1 MPELRYDPLE
11 HRWVIIST
19 ERAARPSDLAD
30 KSKYNHVKVCPFCE
44 GHENSTP
51 PEIWAYRDP
60 KSEPNSPGWR
70 VRVVSNK
77 YPALKIEAE
86 GKRIGVG
93 YYDMIEGAGAH
104 EVIIE
109 TPSHDL
115 SLPDLPP
122 VHVKW
127 VLLAYRERLRDLY
140 KDPRFRYGLVF
151 KNHGKRAGASLAH
164 PHSQLIATPIVP
176 RNVFMKLD
184 AARKHFES
192 KERCLICDLIQQ
204 EISTGT
210 RIIAQNSGFVA
221 IAPYASRFPFETFIA
236 PVEHNHNYGDIS
248 DDDLE
253 TLAHFLKDIL
263 SRLKKVLDDPPYN
276 FVLNTSPNTE
286 ARPKLPDQWTTLKYD
301 YHWHLDIIPRV
312 VRIAGFEWGSGFY
325 INPSVPEEAAKYLR
339 DAVKTE

>member
-11 HRWVIIST
+11 HRWVIIAT
-19 ERAARPSDLAD
+19 ERAARPSDLVD
-30 KSKYNHVKVCPFCE
+30 KSKYNHVKLCPFCE
-44 GHENSTP
+44 GQETSTP

-60 KSEPNSPGWR
+60 KTAPNTPGWK

-77 YPALKIEAE
+77 FPALKIEAE

-93 YYDMIEGAGAH
+93 YYDMIEGTGAH

-109 TPSHDL
+109 TPQHDL
-115 SLPDLPP
+115 SLPDLPAN
-122 VHVKW
+122 HIKW

-140 KDPRFRYGLVF
+140 KDPRFRYALVF

-176 RNVFMKLD
+176 RNVFIKLD
-184 AARKHFES
+184 AARKHYES

-204 EISTGT
+204 EISTGS
-210 RIIAQNSGFVA
+210 RIIAQQNGFVA
-221 IAPYASRFPFETFIA
+221 IAPYASRFPFEIFIA
-236 PVEHNHNYGDIS
+236 PIEHNHTYGNIS
-248 DDDLE
+248 DDELE
-253 TLAHFLKDIL
+253 AFAPFMKDIL
-263 SRLKKVLDDPPYN
+263 SRLRKVLNDPPYN

-286 ARPKLPDQWTTLKYD
+286 AEPKLSDQWTTLKYD

-312 VRIAGFEWGSGFY
+312 IRIAGFEWGSGFY
-325 INPSVPEEAAKYLR
+325 INPSVPEEAAKFLR
-339 DAVKTE
+339 ESRAGE

>member
-1 MPELRYDPLE
+1 
-11 HRWVIIST
+11 
-19 ERAARPSDLAD
+19 
-30 KSKYNHVKVCPFCE
+30 VKLCPFCE
-44 GHENSTP
+44 GHESSTP
-51 PEIWAYRDP
+51 PEIWAYREP
-60 KSEPNSPGWR
+60 KTAPNSPGWK

-77 YPALKIEAE
+77 YPALQIEAA

-93 YYDMIEGAGAH
+93 YYDMIEGTGAH

-109 TPSHDL
+109 TPQHDL

-122 VHVKW
+122 IHVKW
-127 VLLAYRERLRDLY
+127 NLLAYRERLRDLY
-140 KDPRFRYGLVF
+140 KDPRFRYALVF

-164 PHSQLIATPIVP
+164 PHTQLIATPIVP
-176 RNVFMKLD
+176 RNVFIKLD
-184 AARKHFES
+184 AARKHYES

-204 EISTGT
+204 EISTGS
-210 RIIAQNSGFVA
+210 RIIAQQNRFVA
-221 IAPYASRFPFETFIA
+221 IAPYASRFPFEIFIA
-236 PVEHNHNYGDIS
+236 PIEHNHNYGDIN

-263 SRLKKVLDDPPYN
+263 LRLKKVLNDPPYN

-286 ARPKLPDQWTTLKYD
+286 AKPKLPDQWTTLKYD

-325 INPSVPEEAAKYLR
+325 INPSVPEDAAKFLR
-339 DAVKTE
+339 ESGNGE

>member
-19 ERAARPSDLAD
+19 ERAARPSDLAN
-30 KSKYNHVKVCPFCE
+30 KTKYNHVAVCPFCE
-44 GHENSTP
+44 GHETSTP

-60 KSEPNSPGWR
+60 QTCPNSPGWK

-77 YPALKIEAE
+77 FPALKIESK

-109 TPSHDL
+109 TPEHDKGL
-115 SLPDLPP
+115 ADLPP

-127 VLLAYRERLRDLY
+127 VCLAYRERLEDLY
-140 KDPRFRYGLVF
+140 KDPRFRYALVF
-151 KNHGKRAGASLAH
+151 KNHGQRAGASLAH
-164 PHSQLIATPIVP
+164 SHSQLIATPIVP
-176 RNVFMKLD
+176 RNVSIKLE
-184 AARKHFES
+184 AARKHYVN

-204 EISTGT
+204 EISTAS
-210 RIIAQNSGFVA
+210 RIIKYEDGFVA
-221 IAPYASRFPFETFIA
+221 IAPYASRFPYEVFIA
-236 PVEHNHNYGDIS
+236 PIEHNCSYADIT

-253 TLAHFLKDIL
+253 RFSRFLKDIL
-263 SRLKKVLDDPPYN
+263 MRIKKVLNDPPYN
-276 FVLNTSPNTE
+276 FVINTSPNTE
-286 ARPKLPDQWTTLKYD
+286 ANPRLPEQWTTLKYD
-301 YHWHLDIIPRV
+301 YHWHVDIIPRV

-325 INPSVPEEAAKYLR
+325 INPSVPEEAAKFLR
-339 DAVKTE
+339 KTE

>member
-11 HRWVIIST
+11 HRWVIIAT

-30 KSKYNHVKVCPFCE
+30 TTKYNHVKVCPFCE
-44 GHENSTP
+44 GHETSTP

-60 KSEPNSPGWR
+60 KTPPNSPGWK

-86 GKRIGVG
+86 GKRIGIG

-109 TPSHDL
+109 TPQHDL
-115 SLPDLPP
+115 SLSDLPP
-122 VHVKW
+122 NHIKW
-127 VLLAYRERLRDLY
+127 VLYAYRERIKDLY
-140 KDPRFRYGLVF
+140 KDPRFRYALVF

-176 RNVFMKLD
+176 RNVSIKLD
-184 AARKHFES
+184 AARRHYES
-192 KERCLICDLIQQ
+192 KERCLICDLIHQ
-204 EISTGT
+204 EINTGS
-210 RIIAQNSGFVA
+210 RIISQENGFVA
-221 IAPYASRFPFETFIA
+221 IAPYASRFPFEVFIA
-236 PVEHNHNYGDIS
+236 PVEHNHNYADIS
-248 DDDLE
+248 DCDLE
-253 TLAHFLKDIL
+253 TFSHFIKNIL
-263 SRLKKVLDDPPYN
+263 SRIKKVLSDPPYN

-286 ARPKLPDQWTTLKYD
+286 ARPKLPDQWATLKYD
-301 YHWHLDIIPRV
+301 YHWHIDIIPRV

-339 DAVKTE
+339 ESGEGD

>member
-11 HRWVIIST
+11 HRWVIIAT

-30 KSKYNHVKVCPFCE
+30 KTKYNHIKMCPFCE
-44 GHENSTP
+44 GNETFTP

-60 KSEPNSPGWR
+60 KTAPNTPGWK

-77 YPALKIEAE
+77 FPALKIEAA

-109 TPSHDL
+109 TPEHNA
-115 SLPDLPP
+115 SLADLPL

-127 VLLAYRERLRDLY
+127 VLLAYRERLKDLY

-151 KNHGKRAGASLAH
+151 KNHGQRAGASLAH
-164 PHSQLIATPIVP
+164 PHSQLITTPIVP
-176 RNVFMKLD
+176 RNVSIKLD
-184 AARKHFES
+184 AAKKHYEN

-204 EISTGT
+204 EISTES
-210 RIIAQNSGFVA
+210 RIISQENGFVA
-221 IAPYASRFPFETFIA
+221 IAPYASRFPFEVFIA
-236 PVEHNHNYGDIS
+236 PIEHNYSYGEIS

-253 TLAHFLKDIL
+253 RFSHLLKDIL
-263 SRLKKVLDDPPYN
+263 LRLKKVLSDPPYN

-286 ARPKLPDQWTTLKYD
+286 AKPKLSDQWATLKYD
-301 YHWHLDIIPRV
+301 YHWHIDIIPRV

-325 INPSVPEEAAKYLR
+325 INPSIPEEAAKYLR
-339 DAVKTE
+339 ESG

>member
-11 HRWVIIST
+11 HRWVIIAT
-19 ERAARPSDLAD
+19 ERAARPSDLAE
-30 KSKYNHVKVCPFCE
+30 KSKFNHVKVCPFCE
-44 GHENSTP
+44 GHETSTP

-60 KSEPNSPGWR
+60 KTSPNSPGWK

-109 TPSHDL
+109 TPEHDL
-115 SLPDLPP
+115 TLPDLPA

-127 VLLAYRERLRDLY
+127 VLLAYRERIKDLY
-140 KDPRFRYGLVF
+140 KDPRFRYALVF
-151 KNHGKRAGASLAH
+151 KNHGQRAGASLAH
-164 PHSQLIATPIVP
+164 PHSQLITTPIVP

-184 AARKHFES
+184 AARNHYED

-204 EISTGT
+204 EISTES
-210 RIIAQNSGFVA
+210 RIIAQENGFVA
-221 IAPYASRFPFETFIA
+221 IAPYASRFPFEVFIA
-236 PVEHNHNYGDIS
+236 PVEHNHNYAEIS
-248 DDDLE
+248 DDQLE
-253 TLAHFLKDIL
+253 TFSHFFKDIL
-263 SRLKKVLDDPPYN
+263 WRIKKVLNDPPYN

-286 ARPKLPDQWTTLKYD
+286 ARPKRPDQWATLKYD
-301 YHWHLDIIPRV
+301 YHWHIDIIPRV

-325 INPSVPEEAAKYLR
+325 INPSVPEDAAKFLR
-339 DAVKTE
+339 DIEKA

>member
-11 HRWVIIST
+11 HRWVIIAT

-30 KSKYNHVKVCPFCE
+30 KTKYNHMKMCPFCE
-44 GHENSTP
+44 GHEASTP

-60 KSEPNSPGWR
+60 KTPPNTPGWK

-77 YPALKIEAE
+77 FPALKIEAA

-109 TPSHDL
+109 TPEHNA
-115 SLPDLPP
+115 SLADLPP

-127 VLLAYRERLRDLY
+127 VLLAYRERLKDLY

-151 KNHGKRAGASLAH
+151 KNHGQRAGASLAH

-176 RNVFMKLD
+176 RNVSMKLD
-184 AARKHFES
+184 AAKKHYEN

-204 EISTGT
+204 EISTGS
-210 RIIAQNSGFVA
+210 RIISQENGFVA
-221 IAPYASRFPFETFIA
+221 IAPYASRFPFEVFIA
-236 PVEHNHNYGDIS
+236 PIEHNHSYGEIS

-253 TLAHFLKDIL
+253 RFSRLLKDIL
-263 SRLKKVLDDPPYN
+263 LRLKKVLSDPPYN
-276 FVLNTSPNTE
+276 FVLNSSPNTE
-286 ARPKLPDQWTTLKYD
+286 AKPKLSDQWATLKYD
-301 YHWHLDIIPRV
+301 YHWHIDIIPRV

-325 INPSVPEEAAKYLR
+325 INPSIPEEAAKYLR
-339 DAVKTE
+339 ESG

>member
-11 HRWVIIST
+11 HRWVIIAT

-30 KSKYNHVKVCPFCE
+30 KTKYNHMKMCPFCE
-44 GHENSTP
+44 GNEDSTP

-60 KSEPNSPGWR
+60 KTAPNTPGWK

-77 YPALKIEAE
+77 FPALKIEAA

-109 TPSHDL
+109 TPEHDA
-115 SLPDLPP
+115 SLADLPP
-122 VHVKW
+122 VHIKW
-127 VLLAYRERLRDLY
+127 VLLAYRERLKDLY

-151 KNHGKRAGASLAH
+151 KNHGQRAGASLAH

-176 RNVFMKLD
+176 RNVSMKLD
-184 AARKHFES
+184 AAKKHYEN

-204 EISTGT
+204 EISTGS
-210 RIIAQNSGFVA
+210 RIISQENGFVA
-221 IAPYASRFPFETFIA
+221 IAPYASRFPFEVFIA
-236 PVEHNHNYGDIS
+236 PIEHNHSYSEIS

-253 TLAHFLKDIL
+253 RFSCLLKDIL
-263 SRLKKVLDDPPYN
+263 LRLKKVLNDPPYN

-286 ARPKLPDQWTTLKYD
+286 AKPKLSDQWATLKYD
-301 YHWHLDIIPRV
+301 YHWHTDIIPRV

-325 INPSVPEEAAKYLR
+325 INPSIPEEAAKYLR
-339 DAVKTE
+339 ESG

>member
-11 HRWVIIST
+11 HRWVIIAT
-19 ERAARPSDLAD
+19 ERAARPSDLVD
-30 KSKYNHVKVCPFCE
+30 KSKYNHVKLCPFCE
-44 GHENSTP
+44 GQETSTP

-60 KSEPNSPGWR
+60 KTAPNTPGWK

-77 YPALKIEAE
+77 FPALKIEAE

-93 YYDMIEGAGAH
+93 YYDMIEGTGAH

-109 TPSHDL
+109 TPQHDL
-115 SLPDLPP
+115 SLPDLPAN
-122 VHVKW
+122 HIKW

-140 KDPRFRYGLVF
+140 KDPRFRYALVF

-176 RNVFMKLD
+176 RNVFIKLD
-184 AARKHFES
+184 AARKHYES

-204 EISTGT
+204 EISTGS
-210 RIIAQNSGFVA
+210 RIIAQQNGFVA
-221 IAPYASRFPFETFIA
+221 IAPYASRFPFEIFIA
-236 PVEHNHNYGDIS
+236 PIEHNHTYGNIS
-248 DDDLE
+248 DDELE
-253 TLAHFLKDIL
+253 AFAPFMKDIL
-263 SRLKKVLDDPPYN
+263 SRLRKVLNDPPYN

-286 ARPKLPDQWTTLKYD
+286 AEPKLSDQWTTLKYD

-312 VRIAGFEWGSGFY
+312 IRIAGFEWGSGFY
-325 INPSVPEEAAKYLR
+325 INPSVPEEAAKFLR
-339 DAVKTE
+339 ESGAGE

>member
-11 HRWVIIST
+11 HRWVIIAT
-19 ERAARPSDLAD
+19 ERAARPSDLVD
-30 KSKYNHVKVCPFCE
+30 KTKYNHVKICPFCGGNE
-44 GHENSTP
+44 ASTP

-60 KSEPNSPGWR
+60 ETMPNSPGWK

-77 YPALKIEAE
+77 YPALKIESQ

-109 TPSHDL
+109 TPEHDL
-115 SLPDLPP
+115 SLADLPP

-127 VLLAYRERLRDLY
+127 VCLAYRERLRDLY

-151 KNHGKRAGASLAH
+151 RNHGQRAGASLAH

-176 RNVFMKLD
+176 RNVFIKLE
-184 AARKHFES
+184 AARKHYEN

-204 EISTGT
+204 EISTGS
-210 RIIAQNSGFVA
+210 RIIKQDDAFVA
-221 IAPYASRFPFETFIA
+221 IAPYASRFPFEVFISPIA
-236 PVEHNHNYGDIS
+236 HNHSYGDID

-253 TLAHFLKDIL
+253 RFAHFLKDIL
-263 SRLKKVLDDPPYN
+263 SRIKKVLNDPPYN

-286 ARPKLPDQWTTLKYD
+286 ANPKRPGQWATLKYD

-325 INPSVPEEAAKYLR
+325 INPSTPEEAAKYLR
-339 DAVKTE
+339 DQRV

>member
-11 HRWVIIST
+11 HRWVIIAT

-30 KSKYNHVKVCPFCE
+30 TTKYNHVKVCPFCE
-44 GHENSTP
+44 GHETSTP

-60 KSEPNSPGWR
+60 KTAPNTPGWK

-86 GKRIGVG
+86 GKRMGVG
-93 YYDMIEGAGAH
+93 YYDMIEGTGAH

-109 TPSHDL
+109 TPQHDV
-115 SLPDLPP
+115 SLADLPP

-127 VLLAYRERLRDLY
+127 VLLAYREMIKDLY
-140 KDPRFRYGLVF
+140 RDSRFRYALVF

-164 PHSQLIATPIVP
+164 PHSQLITTPIVP
-176 RNVFMKLD
+176 RNVSMKLEVSK
-184 AARKHFES
+184 KHYET

-204 EISTGT
+204 EISTGS
-210 RIIAQNSGFVA
+210 RIISQDNGFVA
-221 IAPYASRFPFETFIA
+221 FAPYASRFPFEVFIA
-236 PVEHNHNYGDIS
+236 PIEHNHSYADIS
-248 DDDLE
+248 DDALE
-253 TLAHFLKDIL
+253 RLSHLLKDIL
-263 SRLKKVLDDPPYN
+263 SRLKKVLSDPPYN

-286 ARPKLPDQWTTLKYD
+286 AKPRLPDQWATLKYD
-301 YHWHLDIIPRV
+301 YHWHIDIIPRL

-325 INPSVPEEAAKYLR
+325 INPSVPEEAAKYL
-339 DAVKTE
+339 KEEG

>member
-11 HRWVIIST
+11 HRWVIIAT

-30 KSKYNHVKVCPFCE
+30 TTKYNHVKVCPFCE
-44 GHENSTP
+44 GHETSTP

-60 KSEPNSPGWR
+60 KTAPNTPGWK

-86 GKRIGVG
+86 GKRMGVG
-93 YYDMIEGAGAH
+93 YYDMIEGTGAH

-109 TPSHDL
+109 TPQHDV
-115 SLPDLPP
+115 SLADLPP

-127 VLLAYRERLRDLY
+127 VLLAYREMIKDLY
-140 KDPRFRYGLVF
+140 RDPRFRYALVF

-164 PHSQLIATPIVP
+164 PHSQLITTPIVP
-176 RNVFMKLD
+176 RNVSMKLEVSK
-184 AARKHFES
+184 KHYET

-204 EISTGT
+204 EISTGS
-210 RIIAQNSGFVA
+210 RIVSQDNGFVA
-221 IAPYASRFPFETFIA
+221 FAPYASRFPFEVFIA
-236 PVEHNHNYGDIS
+236 PIEHNHSYADIS
-248 DDDLE
+248 DDALE
-253 TLAHFLKDIL
+253 RLSHLLKDIL
-263 SRLKKVLDDPPYN
+263 SRLKKVLSDPPYN

-286 ARPKLPDQWTTLKYD
+286 AKPRLPDQWATLKYD
-301 YHWHLDIIPRV
+301 YHWHIDIIPRL

-325 INPSVPEEAAKYLR
+325 INPSIPEEAAKYL
-339 DAVKTE
+339 KEEG